1 MAPDALC
8 AGLLPVIPDREDAP
22 AVFARSGEPLWT
34 RCELR
39 AQVLG
44 WAEDLAASSP
54 GLVFLLCQNG
64 PDSLAALYGG
74 IAAGHAVALLDAGV
88 SPSGLAALTAGF
100 QPDLVVSPQALDLQG
115 FARRPDRAGQ
125 MVLASSAAAPRS
137 PIAEGLAVL
146 LSTSGT
152 TGSQKFVR
160 LAARN
165 LIANADQIA
174 AALAMAADDVGIA
187 HLPFHYSYG
196 LSVVTSHLRIG
207 AAVHLWDDSV
217 TIPEFWE
224 SVGRSGGTQFPG
236 VPFHYNFLAR
246 GDLSK
251 VAPAS
256 VRTFTQAGGALAPR
270 LQSRM
275 HEMTSALGG
284 AFYVM
289 YGQTEAAPRMGT
301 LPPGR
306 LPEKLGSVGP
316 ALSGGRFS
324 IVGEDGAPVP
334 PGTTGLV
341 VYEGPNV
348 MLGYAERRD
357 DLALGDVMGGR
368 LETGDLGSLDSE
380 GYLTLTGRA
389 KRFAKL
395 HGLRLSLEEVEARF
409 RDAAEVAAIER
420 GDKILLFTASPE
432 PVSALVPI
440 VAAEY
445 KVMSS
450 NFGVRPVPDI
460 PRKASGKVDYGALE
474 ALK

>member
-22 AVFARSGEPLWT
+22 AVFARSGEALWT
-34 RCELR
+34 RREFR
-39 AQVLG
+39 AHLLD
-44 WAEDLAASSP
+44 WAGDLVAPAPS
-54 GLVFLLCQNG
+54 LVFLLCQNG
-64 PDSLAALYGG
+64 PDSLAALYGA

-88 SPSGLAALTAGF
+88 SESGLVALAAAF
-100 QPDLVVSPQALDLQG
+100 QPDFIISPRPFALEG
-115 FARRPDRAGQ
+115 FAARRPGTGPT
-125 MVLASSAAAPRS
+125 VLTSVHAAPRS
-137 PIAEGLAVL
+137 PLADGLSVL

-165 LIANADQIA
+165 LVANADQIA
-174 AALAMAADDVGIA
+174 SALRMTADDVGVA

-207 AAVHLWDDSV
+207 AALHLWDDSV

-251 VAPAS
+251 VVPVS
-256 VRTFTQAGGALAPR
+256 MRTFTQAGGALAPR

-275 HEMTSALGG
+275 HEMTSALGA

-289 YGQTEAAPRMGT
+289 YGQTEASPRMAT
-301 LPPGR
+301 LPPER
-306 LPEKLGSVGP
+306 LQEKLGSVGP
-316 ALSGGRFS
+316 ALPGGRFS
-324 IVGEDGAPVP
+324 IVGEDGAPAP
-334 PGTTGLV
+334 PGSAGLV

-348 MLGYAERRD
+348 MLGYAERRT

-368 LETGDLGSLDSE
+368 LETGDLGSLDAE

-432 PVSALVPI
+432 SVSALVPT

-450 NFGVRPVPDI
+450 NFGVRPVPDL